1 MFFDASRRQTCHVA
15 GSVTNTPLHALTTL
29 NDVTFVEA
37 ARELAAGVMQAAPA
51 EPESQLVRAF
61 ERATARKPTSYE
73 LKLLTERYR
82 VVYEMFARQPE
93 DALQL
98 LEVGDSPR
106 NEALDPIAHASC
118 TAICSLIL
126 NLDET
131 LTKE

>member
-1 MFFDASRRQTCHVA
+1 
-15 GSVTNTPLHALTTL
+15 
-29 NDVTFVEA
+29 
-37 ARELAAGVMQAAPA
+37 MQDAPA
-51 EPESQLVRAF
+51 KPESQLANAF
-61 ERATARKPTSYE
+61 ERATARKPTPQE
-73 LKLLTERYR
+73 LQLLTERYR
-82 VVYEMFARQPE
+82 VVYDMFAEQPE
-93 DALQL
+93 DAIQL